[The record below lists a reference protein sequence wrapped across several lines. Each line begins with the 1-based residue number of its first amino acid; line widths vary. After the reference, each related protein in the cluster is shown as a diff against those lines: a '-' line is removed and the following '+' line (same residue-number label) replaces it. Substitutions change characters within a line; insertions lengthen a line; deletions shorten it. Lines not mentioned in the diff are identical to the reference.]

1 MTSSTTTRSIP
12 DDKRFEIKVNL
23 SIEGDWQSNPLE
35 FLAHITRSTQTLVE
49 HNVKIAVAKAR
60 EQGRTWEEI
69 GTALGVSRQ
78 SAWGKFA
85 SED

>member
-1 MTSSTTTRSIP
+1 MSSSATAKSVPT
-12 DDKRFEIKVNL
+12 DKRFEISVNL
-23 SIEGDWQSNPLE
+23 SIEGDWQSHPLE
-35 FLAHITRSTQTLVE
+35 FLAHITRSTQGLVE
-49 HNVKIAVAKAR
+49 HNVRIAVAKAR
-60 EQGRTWEEI
+60 EQGSTWEEI